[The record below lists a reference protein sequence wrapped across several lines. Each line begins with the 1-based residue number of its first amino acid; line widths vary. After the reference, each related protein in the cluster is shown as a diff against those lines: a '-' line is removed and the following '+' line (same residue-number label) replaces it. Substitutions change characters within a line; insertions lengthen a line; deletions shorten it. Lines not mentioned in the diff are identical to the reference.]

1 MGKDKAVGFLIFLGA
16 LVFGALYYIGIT
28 SNPLLTLT
36 VLVSLAVL
44 FAVIVALWL
53 GIEMMRTPS
62 FEAPKEEKK
71 EKKPAKKETKAKK

>member
-1 MGKDKAVGFLIFLGA
+1 MGKDKAIGFLIFLGA

-28 SNPLLTLT
+28 SDPLLTLT
-36 VLVSLAVL
+36 ILVSLAVL

-53 GIEMMRTPS
+53 GVEMMRTPS

-71 EKKPAKKETKAKK
+71 PEKKSAKAKK